1 MIEIDNISKT
11 FDGKKVLENFSFN
24 LVKGASY
31 VVTGESGCGKTTFLR
46 ILLGLETADGGCIR
60 ISGKREKRIKAGV
73 VFQDDRLCEGFSAVE
88 NVAMVCRKIQY
99 SQVEQELIKVLPY
112 DSINKPVRE
121 LSGGMK
127 RRVAIVR
134 ACIVNSEFLIM
145 DEPFTG
151 LDDVN
156 KDKVIKYILDKK
168 GNKTLIIT
176 AHSLEG
182 LDFCNEIKV

>member
-11 FDGKKVLENFSFN
+11 FDGKIVLKNLSF
-24 LVKGASY
+24 KMEEGASY
-31 VVTGESGCGKTTFLR
+31 VITGESGCGKTTFLR
-46 ILLGLETADGGCIR
+46 IFLGLETADGGCVR
-60 ISGKREKRIKAGV
+60 ISGKKEKHVKAGV
-73 VFQDDRLCEGFSAVE
+73 VFQEDRLCEGFSAVE
-88 NVAMVCRKIQY
+88 NVAMVCRKIPCNE
-99 SQVEQELIKVLPY
+99 VEQELIKVLPY

-134 ACIVNSEFLIM
+134 ACIVNSQFLIM

-151 LDDVN
+151 LDDAN

-168 GNKTLIIT
+168 GNKTLILT
-176 AHSLEG
+176 AHSLDG